1 MNILSFSVSFSFSKT
16 VICDAFRFFALLTW
30 KIFFPHDEKI
40 TPMGGAE
47 KEGDGRDRL
56 RRIRRPFDVQI
67 VYRFLAT
74 IYELFFSYELRATS
88 YK

>member
-1 MNILSFSVSFSFSKT
+1 
-16 VICDAFRFFALLTW
+16 
-30 KIFFPHDEKI
+30 
-40 TPMGGAE
+40 MGGVE

-56 RRIRRPFDVQI
+56 RWIRRPFDVQI

-88 YK
+88 STTPPRRGGPMCPP